1 MGACRRLRALHS
13 AFVFAALWLGVTA
26 AHAAPALDFPP
37 ECGTPA
43 DFERELEQRLG
54 SDADVSS
61 VLVSISQG
69 PTGYHL
75 RVQIGRE
82 LRELDDPSC
91 SELFRASVVVAVAML
106 MHDREPPPK
115 SAPPPP
121 PKKPKSPYPLFTV
134 TAGAGV
140 SVGTLPKPVFAL
152 ELEGES
158 LWQRFGVALNLRY
171 LSPTEKLLATKQGAD
186 LSAFSGG
193 VAGIFRPSRLWQAR
207 LGFAAQRLA
216 AHGVRIA
223 HNADDTAWA
232 AGPTLGLGLIP
243 LQSGLFWAGLGAEG
257 QLNAIRGRFEIL
269 NYSGMLSD
277 SPQTVFQ
284 VPWLAG
290 SAFVRLGLAW

>member
-1 MGACRRLRALHS
+1 
-13 AFVFAALWLGVTA
+13 VFAALWLGVTA
-26 AHAAPALDFPP
+26 AHATPALDFPP

-43 DFERELEQRLG
+43 DFERELKQRLG

-61 VLVSISQG
+61 VLASISQG
-69 PTGYHL
+69 PTRYHL
-75 RVQIGRE
+75 RVQIGHE
-82 LRELDDPSC
+82 LRELDDASC

-115 SAPPPP
+115 PAPPPP
-121 PKKPKSPYPLFTV
+121 PPTKPKSPYPLFTV

-158 LWQRFGVALNLRY
+158 LWQRFGVALNLRH
-171 LSPTEKLLATKQGAD
+171 LSPTQKLLATKQGAD

-193 VAGIFRPSRLWQAR
+193 VAGIFRPSRRWEAR

-216 AHGVRIA
+216 AHGVGSA

-232 AGPTLGLGLIP
+232 AGPTLGLGFVP
-243 LQSGLFWAGLGAEG
+243 LQSGFFWAGFGAEG
-257 QLNAIRGRFEIL
+257 QLNAIRGRFEIR

-277 SPQTVFQ
+277 SPQPVFQ